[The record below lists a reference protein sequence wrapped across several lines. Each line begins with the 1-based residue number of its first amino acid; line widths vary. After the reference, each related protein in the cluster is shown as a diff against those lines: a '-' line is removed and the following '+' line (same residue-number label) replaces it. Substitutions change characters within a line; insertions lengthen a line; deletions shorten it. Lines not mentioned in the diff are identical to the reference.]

1 MGALRISAA
10 EKNRRKRERKKQQQ
24 ALLDPTAAGTTT
36 IDSVS
41 DSSAST
47 AVVVESDPSDL
58 HTSSKSTNVS
68 STSSASTSQAIEIEY
83 IEPELPELL
92 QAPNTEGGSDSNTTS
107 NSQLNDALDAV
118 RRFQARVASIL
129 QKSDEN
135 NTDKVNAVDDDNEHS
150 DSDANQGVT
159 LSKRKLREATR
170 PTVAQLKRQVQRP
183 DLVEAHDI
191 TATDP
196 IFLIQLKSIPNTV
209 PVPRHWGRKRKYLQ
223 GKRIGGQQT
232 HTYQLPKFL
241 INTGIAELR
250 DTVMENE
257 KEMSAKQKNRARV
270 QVKLGAIDIDY
281 RTLHDA
287 FFKHQ
292 TKPNQLTK
300 FGDVYYEGK
309 EFETRN
315 KSKQIGQPLSKGL
328 QMALGM
334 SSVTLVPPPWL
345 INMQRYGPPPSYP
358 NLRIPGL
365 NAPLPDASC
374 QYGYHPNGWGKPP
387 IDIYGRP
394 LYGGNPFDP
403 PGSGKNSTND
413 GVNTTGNSTLGELV
427 TSDGKTIIKS
437 SFWGALPTGFV
448 QQTEDESSEEDD
460 DEDEDM
466 EESSVEE
473 GEASLDVD
481 DEGIES
487 TLPAPAIP
495 INAGPVDLR
504 KSGLDTPMSVT
515 AASSA
520 APPQQ
525 LYRVIEQKQ
534 ATIDPNAV
542 FASEMVYTLPTT
554 TAAAATATDGAES
567 VLTKIVTLKDA
578 KQQSNKKEDDDD
590 DDDEIKNFKF

>member
-1 MGALRISAA
+1 MGALRTTAA

-24 ALLDPTAAGTTT
+24 VRHDPPTPDTPTTT
-36 IDSVS
+36 
-41 DSSAST
+41 
-47 AVVVESDPSDL
+47 AVLVESEPLDL
-58 HTSSKSTNVS
+58 QKS
-68 STSSASTSQAIEIEY
+68 SQAIEIEY
-83 IEPELPELL
+83 IEPELPDRI
-92 QAPNTEGGSDSNTTS
+92 DSTAS
-107 NSQLNDALDAV
+107 SQLNDALDAV
-118 RRFQARVASIL
+118 RRFQARATSIL
-129 QKSDEN
+129 QKSESS
-135 NTDKVNAVDDDNEHS
+135 TDNENINADNDQNDEDNDDKNH
-150 DSDANQGVT
+150 AIV
-159 LSKRKLREATR
+159 LSKRKLREVTR
-170 PTVAQLKRQVQRP
+170 PSVAQLKRQVQRP

-191 TATDP
+191 TAADP

-241 INTGIAELR
+241 VNTGIAELR
-250 DTVMENE
+250 DTVMESE

-292 TKPNQLTK
+292 TKPNNLTK

-309 EFETRN
+309 EFEMKSR
-315 KSKQIGQPLSKGL
+315 SKQIGQPLSKAL

-334 SSVTLVPPPWL
+334 SNAMLVPPPWL

-403 PGSGKNSTND
+403 PGSSAST
-413 GVNTTGNSTLGELV
+413 GTNTIGDPAVGDLV
-427 TSDGKTIIKS
+427 TSDGKTIAKG
-437 SFWGALPTGFV
+437 SFWGELPTGVV
-448 QQTEDESSEEDD
+448 QAAVDESSDDDDDD
-460 DEDEDM
+460 DEDDNM

-473 GEASLDVD
+473 GETALDGD
-481 DEGIES
+481 NEGMES
-487 TLPAPAIP
+487 TLPPPSIP
-495 INAGPVDLR
+495 ISTGPVDLR
-504 KSGLDTPMSVT
+504 KSGLDTPLSIAATSSV
-515 AASSA
+515 

-534 ATIDPNAV
+534 ATIDPRAV
-542 FASEMVYTLPTT
+542 FASEMVYAIPT
-554 TAAAATATDGAES
+554 TAASTTVTDGAES
-567 VLTKIVTLKDA
+567 VLTKVVTLKDA
-578 KQQSNKKEDDDD
+578 KEQKSKNDEDDDD
-590 DDDEIKNFKF
+590 DENIKNFKF